1 MNKEKYVCC
10 WSISS
15 RQTIGI
21 IQVRLLLKEIVGKSK
36 TSYISLFICSQL
48 TVTPLFIVLH
58 TTFISF
64 IRIIYVQIICFFLRS
79 KCDQDTCA
87 SLESCLIDPRGNT
100 CTDTF
105 GSAVAPYGLVSALP
119 SLQTW
124 VDTIKDGIF

>member
-1 MNKEKYVCC
+1 MFVVDQLAADRQY
-10 WSISS
+10 SIKRNSKKIKDKLHLLVHMFSIDSHSS
-15 RQTIGI
+15 LHCIAYDIYQ
-21 IQVRLLLKEIVGKSK
+21 LHEIMSK
-36 TSYISLFICSQL
+36 LF
-48 TVTPLFIVLH
+48 V
-58 TTFISF
+58 
-64 IRIIYVQIICFFLRS
+64 FLRS